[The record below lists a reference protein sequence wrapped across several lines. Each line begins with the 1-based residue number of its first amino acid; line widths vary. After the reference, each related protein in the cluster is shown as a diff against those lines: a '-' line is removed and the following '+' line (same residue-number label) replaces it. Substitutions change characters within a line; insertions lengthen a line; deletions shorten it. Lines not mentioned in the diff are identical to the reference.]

1 VYMKVKNTGAVAGKE
16 VVQLY
21 VSDKQASLQRPVKEL
36 KGFAKV
42 ALQPGEEKTVTFE
55 LNERALAYFD
65 PDQKAWVAEPGEFE
79 VLIGSSSR
87 DIRVKAKFTLK

>member
-1 VYMKVKNTGAVAGKE
+1 M
-16 VVQLY
+16 
-21 VSDKQASLQRPVKEL
+21 KEL

-87 DIRVKAKFTLK
+87 DIRVKAKFELR